1 MMYGAIEAGGT
12 KFVCAISDE
21 NFEIKERVSIP
32 TTTPEETLSHV
43 FEFFDQ
49 FKLDS
54 IGIGSFGPIDVNK
67 KSATYGYVT
76 TTPKV
81 AWTNFDFLGAVKKR
95 YEIPVGWTTDVN
107 AAALGEL
114 KKGAAIGLDSCVYLT
129 VGTGIGG
136 GAVVNGKLLAGYGH
150 PEMGHMLVRLHPDES
165 YGGFC
170 PYHGNCLEG
179 IAAGPAIEGRY
190 GVKGHELAD
199 KIEVWQMEAYYL
211 AQALMN
217 YTLILSPERIVLGG
231 GVMNQNQLY
240 TLVRE
245 EFKKLMAGYVAVPP
259 LEEYIVAPGLG
270 DNAGVTGCLLLAADE
285 LTK

>member
-43 FEFFDQ
+43 FDFFDQ

-136 GAVVNGKLLAGYGH
+136 GAVVNGNLLAGYGH

-231 GVMNQNQLY
+231 GVMKQNQLY

>member
-1 MMYGAIEAGGT
+1 M
-12 KFVCAISDE
+12 
-21 NFEIKERVSIP
+21 
-32 TTTPEETLSHV
+32 
-43 FEFFDQ
+43 
-49 FKLDS
+49 
-54 IGIGSFGPIDVNK
+54 
-67 KSATYGYVT
+67 TYGFFT

-231 GVMNQNQLY
+231 GVMKQNQLY

>member
-81 AWTNFDFLGAVKKR
+81 AWTNFNFLGAVKKR

-231 GVMNQNQLY
+231 GVMKQNQLY